1 MRISKSL
8 LIVSAFVLLTCSLPA
23 LAQSE
28 WIVTKTV
35 PIGGEGAERICG
47 TLTTFSLTFEN

>member
-8 LIVSAFVLLTCSLPA
+8 LVVSAFVLLTCSLPA

-47 TLTTFSLTFEN
+47 DAYNVFSNF